1 MQTGVF
7 VMLKKVVLAGGTGF
21 IGQYLERAYTNQ
33 GYIVHIISRQPG
45 QVSWDDE
52 RAMIDALEGAEMVI
66 NLAGKSVNCRYTE
79 KNKKEIYESRTKTT
93 EALGKAIEKCRKPPQ
108 LWINSSTA
116 TIYRH
121 AEDRPMT
128 ESTGEL
134 GTGFSVDVGKAWE
147 DAFFR
152 FNLPKTRQIALR
164 LAIVL
169 GADGGVMEPYVNLV
183 RFGLGG
189 KQGEGKQMFSWIHI
203 EDVYRI
209 IEFLKQRKDLKGIF
223 NASAPNPVTNRELM
237 EHMRKVMDRRI
248 GLPAPEW
255 MLGLGAVFIG
265 TETELILKSRWV
277 LPERIEKAGY
287 KFHYDRLDR
296 ALWQIVQEQ
305 KQEQ

>member
-1 MQTGVF
+1 
-7 VMLKKVVLAGGTGF
+7 MLKKIVLAGGTGF
-21 IGQYLERAYTNQ
+21 IGQYLERTYTNQ

-45 QVSWDDE
+45 QVSWNDE
-52 RAMIDALEGAEMVI
+52 QAMIGALEGAEMVI
-66 NLAGKSVNCRYTE
+66 NLAGKSVNCRYNE
-79 KNKKEIYESRTKTT
+79 KNKREIYESRTKTT
-93 EALGKAIEKCRKPPQ
+93 EALGKAIEKCQKPPQ

-147 DAFFR
+147 DAFFQ
-152 FNLPKTRQIALR
+152 FKLPKTRQIALR

-203 EDVYRI
+203 EDVCRI
-209 IEFLKQRKDLKGIF
+209 IKFLKERKDLKGIF
-223 NASAPNPVTNRELM
+223 NASAPNPVTNKELM
-237 EHMRKVMDRRI
+237 EQLRKAMDRSI

-255 MLGLGAVFIG
+255 MLGMGALVIG

-277 LPERIEKAGY
+277 LPERLEKAGFR
-287 KFHYDRLDR
+287 FHYDRLDR
-296 ALWQIVQEQ
+296 ALWQILQEQ
-305 KQEQ
+305 KQEQE

>member
-1 MQTGVF
+1 
-7 VMLKKVVLAGGTGF
+7 MLKKIVLAGGTGF
-21 IGQYLERAYTNQ
+21 IGQYLERMYTNQ

-45 QVSWDDE
+45 QVPWNDE
-52 RAMIDALEGAEMVI
+52 RAMVNALEGAEMVI
-66 NLAGKSVNCRYTE
+66 NLAGKSVNCRYNE
-79 KNKKEIYESRTKTT
+79 KNKREIYESRTKTT
-93 EALGKAIEKCRKPPQ
+93 EALGNAIRKCKNPPQ

-134 GTGFSVDVGKAWE
+134 GSGFSVDVGKAWE
-147 DAFFR
+147 DAFFQ
-152 FNLPKTRQIALR
+152 FKLPKTRQIALR

-209 IEFLKQRKDLKGIF
+209 IEFLKQRKDLNGIF
-223 NASAPNPVTNRELM
+223 NAAAPNPVTNKELM
-237 EHMRKVMDRRI
+237 EHMRKGMNRRS

-277 LPERIEKAGY
+277 LPERLTKAGY
-287 KFHYDRLDR
+287 QFRYDRLDR
-296 ALWQIVQEQ
+296 ALWQILMEQ
-305 KQEQ
+305 KQEQEQ

>member
-1 MQTGVF
+1 
-7 VMLKKVVLAGGTGF
+7 MLKKIVLAGGTGF
-21 IGQYLERAYTNQ
+21 IGQYLERSYTNQ

-45 QVSWDDE
+45 QVSWNDE
-52 RAMIDALEGAEMVI
+52 QAMIDALEGAEMVI

-79 KNKKEIYESRTKTT
+79 KNKREIYESRTKTT
-93 EALGKAIEKCRKPPQ
+93 EALGKAIGKCKNPPQ

-152 FNLPKTRQIALR
+152 VELPKTRQIALR

-189 KQGEGKQMFSWIHI
+189 KQGDGKQMFSWIHI

-223 NASAPNPVTNRELM
+223 NASAPNPVTNKELM
-237 EHMRKVMDRRI
+237 EYMRKAMDRRV
-248 GLPAPEW
+248 GLPATEW
-255 MLGLGAVFIG
+255 MLGMGAVVIG

-277 LPERIEKAGY
+277 LPDRLQKAGY
-287 KFHYDRLDR
+287 KFRYDRLDR
-296 ALWQIVQEQ
+296 ALWQILQEQ
-305 KQEQ
+305 KQEQE

>member
-1 MQTGVF
+1 
-7 VMLKKVVLAGGTGF
+7 MLKKIVLAGGTGF
-21 IGQYLERAYTNQ
+21 IGQYLERTYTNQ

-45 QVSWDDE
+45 QVSWNDE

-66 NLAGKSVNCRYTE
+66 NLAGKSVNCRYNE
-79 KNKKEIYESRTKTT
+79 KNKREIYESRTRTT
-93 EALGKAIEKCRKPPQ
+93 EALGNAILKCKNPPQ

-152 FNLPKTRQIALR
+152 FKLPKTRQAALR
-164 LAIVL
+164 MAIVL

-189 KQGEGKQMFSWIHI
+189 KQGEGRQMFSWVHI
-203 EDVYRI
+203 EDVCRI
-209 IEFLKQRKDLKGIF
+209 IEFLRQRKDLSGIF
-223 NASAPNPVTNRELM
+223 NVSAPNPVTNKELM
-237 EHMRKVMDRRI
+237 EHLRKAMGRRA
-248 GLPAPEW
+248 GLPAQKW
-255 MLGLGAVFIG
+255 MLELGAVFIG

-277 LPERIEKAGY
+277 LPERLEMAG
-287 KFHYDRLDR
+287 FRFQFDTLDR